1 MMKATLAGW
10 GIVLAAL
17 CVFSACS
24 KKSDTHARK
33 LTAAQRDSAIAA
45 SDLPGAK
52 TVGKALAISDSAKA
66 RANQPV
72 PQP

>member
-1 MMKATLAGW
+1 MMKATLTGW
-10 GIVLAAL
+10 GIVFGAL

-24 KKSDTHARK
+24 KKPDTQARK
-33 LTAAQRDSAIAA
+33 LTEAQRDSAIAA

-52 TVGKALAISDSAKA
+52 VVGKALAISDSAKA
-66 RANQPV
+66 RSNQPV